1 MISFNNFKIGDVGK
15 VVTGKTPKT
24 AIAENY
30 GNDYMFIGPTDLHKH
45 FVVNDSEKMITEKGL
60 QSIKGSRLEGTSILV
75 GCIGWD
81 MGNVAITE
89 SECATNQQIN
99 SITNIKGEYNPY
111 YIYYWLKTKKDFLF
125 QQASVTRTPILNK
138 TSFSNIDI
146 NIPVKNYQNSVVDV
160 LKNIDQKIEL
170 NNKINAELEAMSK
183 LIYDYWFVQFDFPDA
198 NGKPYK
204 SSGGKMVY
212 NQVLKREIPDGWEV
226 KSFGDYAKVKSGFAF
241 KSSWWQES
249 GTPVVKIKDIQ
260 ENNTLN
266 QSNMSFVSE
275 DKIRA
280 ASRFISKVNDVV
292 IAMTGA
298 TIGKFAI
305 IPKSDKPLLI
315 NQRVGL
321 YDLGEKPIAKLP
333 FLINSM
339 KQDFFRNKIFQVAGG
354 AAQPN
359 ISGEQL
365 DNLPLIY
372 PNTGLLEKYNSLMLS
387 NYQKYSNNEAESSE
401 LVKLRDW
408 LLPMLMNGQVTV
420 KDA

>member
-1 MISFNNFKIGDVGK
+1 MTNWTTKRLADISTTCLGKMLDKKKNKGDYQPYLANLNVQWGEFKLHALQEMRFEKHEQERFGLKYGDLIICEGGEPGRCAVWRDEVPNMKVQKALHRLRVNSGFNSDFLYYRMKLAGK
-15 VVTGKTPKT
+15 NK
-24 AIAENY
+24 EL
-30 GNDYMFIGPTDLHKH
+30 DRHFIGTTIKH
-45 FVVNDSEKMITEKGL
+45 LTGIGLKGVEFDFPPHREQEL
-60 QSIKGSRLEGTSILV
+60 IAKTLRIL
-75 GCIGWD
+75 D
-81 MGNVAITE
+81 E
-89 SECATNQQIN
+89 
-99 SITNIKGEYNPY
+99 
-111 YIYYWLKTKKDFLF
+111 
-125 QQASVTRTPILNK
+125 
-138 TSFSNIDI
+138 
-146 NIPVKNYQNSVVDV
+146 
-160 LKNIDQKIEL
+160 KIEL
-170 NNKINAELEAMSK
+170 NNKINAELEAMAK

-204 SSGGKMVY
+204 SSGGKMTY

-241 KSSWWQES
+241 KSSWWQAS
-249 GTPVVKIKDIQ
+249 GIPVVKIKDIQ

-266 QSNMSFVSE
+266 QSDLSFVSE

-321 YDLGEKPIAKLP
+321 YDLGENPIAKLP

-339 KQDFFRNKIFQVAGG
+339 KQDFFRNKVFQVAGG

-372 PNTGLLEKYNSLMLS
+372 PNNGLLEKYNSLMLS